1 MLPADESVQVG
12 ADAIG
17 SAHHSHGVRSRHRLL
32 SRRPWPPSIQRCPY
46 SLSLSLS
53 LSHGFVQFCV
63 VIFGLDEP

>member
-1 MLPADESVQVG
+1 MLPADESIQVG

-53 LSHGFVQFCV
+53 LSLMALFNFAW
-63 VIFGLDEP
+63 